1 MRRFLA
7 FFIAF
12 VAIFAVRA
20 QQLDSIRVSLLTCS
34 PGPKVYS
41 LYGHTAVRCQ
51 NLTRNKDIVFNYG
64 VFSFDQP
71 HFVWHFVLGQ
81 CDYMLDAMPWEAFV
95 HEYQSRGS
103 SVTAQVL
110 NLTTREAFN
119 FYVRLIRNLQP
130 DQREYR
136 YNFLYNNCTTKV
148 RDVIEGVVEG
158 TIEYPHLEPRN
169 TYRQI
174 LHRYTAGYP
183 WAQEGNDFL
192 LGENVDTVLSA
203 RAEMFAPE
211 YLMNYVDGAVVRVS
225 KTEARPL
232 VSETTVVVKKSQQS
246 DYSDNSESS
255 GYSGSSKLSASYPSP
270 RMACCIFLL
279 ICLFV
284 MCVERW
290 CKFMW
295 WGWDVLLMLAHGIAG
310 LLITFMFF
318 FSEHPAVDS
327 NWLIW
332 IFNPYPLIGLP
343 IVIKAARKHQYTPWH
358 TINFVILTLFILFSP
373 WIPQDFG
380 DMVVPLALS
389 LLTRPV
395 SYLLHYRIRGS
406 AKEVLVAE
414 SPKQVKKKKG
424 KKNK

>member
-12 VAIFAVRA
+12 VAIFTVCA
-20 QQLDSIRVSLLTCS
+20 QQLDSIRISLLTCS

-41 LYGHTAVRCQ
+41 LYGHTAIRCQ
-51 NLTRNKDIVFNYG
+51 NLNRGEDIVFNYG

-71 HFVWHFVLGQ
+71 HFVWRFVLGQ
-81 CDYMLDAMPWEAFV
+81 CDYMVDAMPWKAFV
-95 HEYQSRGS
+95 REYKNRGS
-103 SVTAQVL
+103 SVTGQVL
-110 NLTTREAFN
+110 NLTSQEAFAL
-119 FYVRLIRNLQP
+119 FVLLVGNLQP

-148 RDVIEGVVEG
+148 RDVIERVVEG
-158 TIEYPHLEPRN
+158 HIEYPHLEPRN

-174 LHRYTAGYP
+174 LHKYTANYP

-211 YLMNYVDGAVVRVS
+211 YLMNYMAGAVVRVS
-225 KTEARPL
+225 KTEVRPL
-232 VSETTVVVKKSQQS
+232 VSETEMLVNKSGHPSPS
-246 DYSDNSESS
+246 D
-255 GYSGSSKLSASYPSP
+255 SYPSP
-270 RMACCIFLL
+270 LIACGAFLL
-279 ICLFV
+279 FCLFV
-284 MCVERW
+284 MLMERW
-290 CKFMW
+290 LKFMW
-295 WGWDVLLMLAHGIAG
+295 WGWDVLLMSAHGIAG
-310 LLITFMFF
+310 MLITFMFF
-318 FSEHPAVDS
+318 FSEHPAVNS

-332 IFNPYPLIGLP
+332 IFNPYPLVGLP

-358 TINFVILTLFILFSP
+358 VINFVILTLFILFSP

-389 LLTRPV
+389 LLTRPI
-395 SYLLHYRIRGS
+395 SYLLHYRVRGC
-406 AKEVLVAE
+406 AKDVQVAV
-414 SPKQVKKKKG
+414 SMKQVNKKRG

>member
-12 VAIFAVRA
+12 VAIFTARA
-20 QQLDSIRVSLLTCS
+20 QQLDSIRISLLTCS

-41 LYGHTAVRCQ
+41 LYGHTAIRCQ
-51 NLTRNKDIVFNYG
+51 NLTRNEDVVFNYG

-81 CDYMLDAMPWEAFV
+81 CDYMVDAMPWKAFV
-95 HEYQSRGS
+95 REYQSRGS
-103 SVTAQVL
+103 SVTGQVL
-110 NLTTREAFN
+110 NLTSQESLALF
-119 FYVRLIRNLQP
+119 VRLVGNLQP

-148 RDVIEGVVEG
+148 RDVIEGIVEG
-158 TIEYPHLEPRN
+158 HIEYPHLEPRN

-174 LHRYTAGYP
+174 LHKYTANHP

-211 YLMNYVDGAVVRVS
+211 YLMNYMAGAVVRVS
-225 KTEARPL
+225 KTEVRPL
-232 VSETTVVVKKSQQS
+232 VSLTEMLVNKSEHPVPS
-246 DYSDNSESS
+246 D
-255 GYSGSSKLSASYPSP
+255 SYPSP
-270 RMACCIFLL
+270 LLACGSFLL
-279 ICLFV
+279 FCLFV
-284 MCVERW
+284 MLLERW
-290 CKFMW
+290 FKIMW

-318 FSEHPAVDS
+318 FSEHPAVNS

-332 IFNPYPLIGLP
+332 IFNPYPLIGIP

-358 TINFVILTLFILFSP
+358 VINFVILTLFILFSP

-389 LLTRPV
+389 LLTRPI
-395 SYLLHYRIRGS
+395 SYLLSYRVRER
-406 AKEVLVAE
+406 AKNVQVAMP
-414 SPKQVKKKKG
+414 SKQVNKKKG

>member
-12 VAIFAVRA
+12 VAIFTVRA
-20 QQLDSIRVSLLTCS
+20 QQLDSIRISLLTCS

-41 LYGHTAVRCQ
+41 LYGHTAIRCQ
-51 NLTRNKDIVFNYG
+51 NLTRGEDIVFNYG

-81 CDYMLDAMPWEAFV
+81 CDYMVDAMPWTVFV
-95 HEYQSRGS
+95 REYQHRGS
-103 SVTAQVL
+103 SVTGQVL
-110 NLTTREAFN
+110 NLTSQEALALF
-119 FYVRLIRNLQP
+119 VRLVGNLQP

-158 TIEYPHLEPRN
+158 NIEYPHLEPRN

-174 LHRYTAGYP
+174 LHQYTAGHP

-211 YLMNYVDGAVVRVS
+211 YLMNYMAGAVVRVS
-225 KTEARPL
+225 KTEVRPL
-232 VSETTVVVKKSQQS
+232 VSDTEILVNKNEHPAPS
-246 DYSDNSESS
+246 D
-255 GYSGSSKLSASYPSP
+255 SYPSP
-270 RMACCIFLL
+270 LLVCGAFLL
-279 ICLFV
+279 FCLFV
-284 MCVERW
+284 MLMERW
-290 CKFMW
+290 LHFMW
-295 WGWDVLLMLAHGIAG
+295 WGWDALLMLAQGIAG
-310 LLITFMFF
+310 VLITFMFF
-318 FSEHPAVDS
+318 FSEHPAVNS

-343 IVIKAARKHQYTPWH
+343 IVIKAARKRQYTPWH
-358 TINFVILTLFILFSP
+358 VVNFVILTLFILFSP

-389 LLTRPV
+389 LLTRPI
-395 SYLLHYRIRGS
+395 SYLLLYRARGC
-406 AKEVLVAE
+406 AKADQAAVPL
-414 SPKQVKKKKG
+414 KQVNKKKG
-424 KKNK
+424 KKSK

>member
-12 VAIFAVRA
+12 VAIFTVRA
-20 QQLDSIRVSLLTCS
+20 QQLDSIRISLLTCS

-41 LYGHTAVRCQ
+41 LYGHTAIRCQ
-51 NLTRNKDIVFNYG
+51 NLTRGEDIVFNYG

-81 CDYMLDAMPWEAFV
+81 CDYMVDAMPWTIFV
-95 HEYQSRGS
+95 REYQHRGS
-103 SVTAQVL
+103 SVTGQVL
-110 NLTTREAFN
+110 NLTSQEALALF
-119 FYVRLIRNLQP
+119 VRLVGNLQP

-158 TIEYPHLEPRN
+158 NIEYPHLEPRN

-174 LHRYTAGYP
+174 LHKYTANYP

-211 YLMNYVDGAVVRVS
+211 YLMNYMAGAVVRVS
-225 KTEARPL
+225 KTEVRPL
-232 VSETTVVVKKSQQS
+232 VSDTEILVNKNEHPAPS
-246 DYSDNSESS
+246 D
-255 GYSGSSKLSASYPSP
+255 SYPSP
-270 RMACCIFLL
+270 LLVCGAFLL
-279 ICLFV
+279 FCLFV
-284 MCVERW
+284 MLMERW
-290 CKFMW
+290 LHFMW
-295 WGWDVLLMLAHGIAG
+295 WGWDALLMLAQGIAG
-310 LLITFMFF
+310 VLITFMFF
-318 FSEHPAVDS
+318 FSEHPAVNS

-332 IFNPYPLIGLP
+332 IFNPYPLMGLP
-343 IVIKAARKHQYTPWH
+343 IVIKAARKRQYTPWH
-358 TINFVILTLFILFSP
+358 VVNFVILTLFILFSP

-389 LLTRPV
+389 LLTRPI
-395 SYLLHYRIRGS
+395 SYLLHYRARGC
-406 AKEVLVAE
+406 AKADQVAV
-414 SPKQVKKKKG
+414 PLKQVNKKKG
-424 KKNK
+424 KKSK